1 MSFVHDASQVT
12 QGHKEDHMKATYET
26 PTVLQSGEAVR
37 DTLGKGS
44 GTEINGVGLRQ
55 SAGSVGFN
63 L

>member
-1 MSFVHDASQVT
+1 
-12 QGHKEDHMKATYET
+12 MKSTYEA
-26 PTVLQSGEAVR
+26 PAVLKSGDAVR
-37 DTLGKGS
+37 NTLGKGS

>member
-1 MSFVHDASQVT
+1 
-12 QGHKEDHMKATYET
+12 MKATYET
-26 PTVLQSGEAVR
+26 PTVLRSGEVVR